1 MIEVP
6 EVPAEIPMANNHA
19 EFVKLMATDDA
30 EALKKSIERGREL
43 FKGKVAACSKC
54 HGEEGKGDGQTTDF
68 DEWTKDWTTR
78 VNLDPTKRDEL
89 VPLLARGALP
99 PLNIKPRN
107 FAEGYFRGGDSAA
120 DLWLRSLRGSKAHRC
135 QRQTFVEGQFEEDDV
150 WHLINFIRSLQTA
163 APEQPT
169 PPAAAPAAAAQSA

>member
-1 MIEVP
+1 M
-6 EVPAEIPMANNHA
+6 
-19 EFVKLMATDDA
+19 EFVKLMAGDEA
-30 EALKKSIERGREL
+30 ETLKKSIERA
-43 FKGKVAACSKC
+43 VSCSKARSLLAASAMVKKAKAM
-54 HGEEGKGDGQTTDF
+54 EQTTDF

-120 DLWLRSLRGSKAHRC
+120 DLWLRITQGIEGTPMPAA
-135 QRQTFVEGQFEEDDV
+135 TFVEGQFEEDDV
-150 WHLINFIRSLQTA
+150 WHLINFIRSIQTA

-169 PPAAAPAAAAQSA
+169 PPVAATTAQSA